1 MNGRKATGITWEGM
15 TDRIMERSI
24 PTNEEA
30 PTCRGFLDVR
40 MSSSVFVATVSTA
53 ITATVSTTTATAAIS
68 TTVSAAISTTSAT
81 AISTTIASATAT
93 AKTTTVSSA
102 SSAFGARTRFVH
114 HQVTAVEGLAVGAFD
129 TRFACGI
136 VGHFHEAEA
145 AAPVGGF
152 VHDDLGRGH
161 FTESFEKFAEILVL
175 RGVRDVGDVNV
186 HVFD

>member
-1 MNGRKATGITWEGM
+1 MKGRKATGIARERM
-15 TDRIMERSI
+15 TDPARQGSI
-24 PTNEEA
+24 AINEEA
-30 PTCRGFLDVR
+30 PTHRGFLADR

-53 ITATVSTTTATAAIS
+53 VAATVSTTTTAAIA
-68 TTVSAAISTTSAT
+68 TTVSAAITTTT
-81 AISTTIASATAT
+81 AISTAITASSTTAE
-93 AKTTTVSSA
+93 TTTVSST
-102 SSAFGARTRFVH
+102 SAFRARTRFVH
-114 HQVTAVEGLAVGAFD
+114 HQITAVEGLAVGAFD
-129 TRFACGI
+129 TRFASSI